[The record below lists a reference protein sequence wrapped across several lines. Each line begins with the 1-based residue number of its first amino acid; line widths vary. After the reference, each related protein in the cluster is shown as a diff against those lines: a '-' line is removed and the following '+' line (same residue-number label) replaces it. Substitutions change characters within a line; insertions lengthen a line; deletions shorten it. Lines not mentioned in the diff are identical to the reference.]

1 MKANREQAWALLT
14 EYTQSPSL
22 IKHALGV
29 EAAMR
34 AYARRFGEDEER
46 WGVVG
51 LIHDF
56 DYERHPGMPDD
67 AAGDVPQEE
76 LHTYAGARI
85 LRERGWPEQIVQDV
99 VSHADY
105 MDVPRDT
112 LLRKTLYA
120 VDELTGLVAAVALVR
135 PSKSILDVKV
145 RSVRK
150 KWKDRS
156 FAAGVNRQD
165 VEEGA
170 AALDVELSDHIGI
183 VLTAMQG
190 IAAELELDGRLAS
203 G

>member
-1 MKANREQAWALLT
+1 
-14 EYTQSPSL
+14 
-22 IKHALGV
+22 
-29 EAAMR
+29 
-34 AYARRFGEDEER
+34 
-46 WGVVG
+46 
-51 LIHDF
+51 
-56 DYERHPGMPDD
+56 
-67 AAGDVPQEE
+67 
-76 LHTYAGARI
+76 
-85 LRERGWPEQIVQDV
+85 
-99 VSHADY
+99 

-112 LLRKTLYA
+112 LLRKALYA

-170 AALDVELSDHIGI
+170 TALGVELSDHIGT
-183 VLTAMQG
+183 VLAAMQG

>member
-1 MKANREQAWALLT
+1 MEINREQAWALLT

-34 AYARRFGEDEER
+34 AYAKKFGEDEER

-56 DYERHPGMPDD
+56 DYERYPDMG
-67 AAGDVPQEE
+67 GDKPQEE
-76 LHTYAGARI
+76 WHTYAGAAI
-85 LRERGWPEQIVQDV
+85 LRERGWPEEMIGDV
-99 VSHADY
+99 LSHADY
-105 MDVPRDT
+105 VGVPRDT

-135 PSKSILDVKV
+135 PSKNIGDVKV

-170 AALDVELSDHIGI
+170 AALGVELSDHIGT
-183 VLTAMQG
+183 VLLAMQG

>member
-1 MKANREQAWALLT
+1 MEFNREQAWALLT
-14 EYTQSPSL
+14 EHTQSPSL

-34 AYARRFGEDEER
+34 AYARQFGEDEER

-56 DYERHPGMPDD
+56 DYERHPDMG
-67 AAGDVPQEE
+67 GDTPQEE
-76 LHTYAGARI
+76 WHTHAGARI
-85 LRERGWPEQIVQDV
+85 LRERGWPEEIVLDV
-99 VSHADY
+99 LSHADY
-105 MDVPRDT
+105 VGVPRDT
-112 LLRKTLYA
+112 QLRKTLYA

-135 PSKSILDVKV
+135 PSKSIMDVKV

-156 FAAGVNRQD
+156 FAAAVNRQD
-165 VEEGA
+165 IEEGA
-170 AALDVELSDHIGI
+170 AALGVELSDHIST
-183 VLTAMQG
+183 VLLAMQG

-203 G
+203 V

>member
-1 MKANREQAWALLT
+1 MEITREQAWALLT

-34 AYARRFGEDEER
+34 AYAKEFGEDEER
-46 WGVVG
+46 WGIVG

-56 DYERHPGMPDD
+56 DYERHPDMG
-67 AAGDVPQEE
+67 GDTPQEE
-76 LHTYAGARI
+76 WHTYAGARI
-85 LRERGWPEQIVQDV
+85 LRERGWPEEIVVDV
-99 VSHADY
+99 LSHADY
-105 MDVPRDT
+105 VGVPRDT

-135 PSKSILDVKV
+135 PSKSIMDVKV

-156 FAAGVNRQD
+156 FAAGVNRED
-165 VEEGA
+165 VEAGA
-170 AALDVELSDHIGI
+170 AALGVELSDHIST

>member
-1 MKANREQAWALLT
+1 MEITREQAWALLT

-22 IKHALGV
+22 IKHSLGV

-34 AYARRFGEDEER
+34 AYANKFGEDEER
-46 WGVVG
+46 WGIVG

-56 DYERHPGMPDD
+56 DYERHPDMG
-67 AAGDVPQEE
+67 GDKPQEE
-76 LHTYAGARI
+76 WHTYAGARI
-85 LRERGWPEQIVQDV
+85 LRERGWPEEVVVDV
-99 VSHADY
+99 LSHADY
-105 MDVPRDT
+105 VGAPRDT

-135 PSKSILDVKV
+135 PSKSIMDVKV

-156 FAAGVNRQD
+156 FAAGVNRED
-165 VEEGA
+165 VEAGA
-170 AALDVELSDHIGI
+170 AALGVELSDHIST
-183 VLTAMQG
+183 VLSAMQG